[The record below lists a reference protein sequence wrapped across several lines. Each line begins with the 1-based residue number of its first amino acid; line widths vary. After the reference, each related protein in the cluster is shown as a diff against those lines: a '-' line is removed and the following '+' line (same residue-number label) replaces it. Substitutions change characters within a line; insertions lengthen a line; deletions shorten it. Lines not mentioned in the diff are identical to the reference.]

1 LGVFDLPP
9 YPLQQV
15 LGIKKKRI
23 EEAEK
28 NVREKQKALEAEQLK
43 LKEREAER
51 DKVKKHYQDKL
62 QQLRDEFDQ
71 GTTSDKIDQI
81 KKYLKVV
88 QERLAAEEKK
98 VKDQQQQVDLAEK
111 NLQLAKQQLK
121 EREKELDKIETHK
134 KEWIKE
140 TKKELQVLET
150 REEDELGSTMFL
162 SKMILSKR
170 EAKKEQKENI

>member
-1 LGVFDLPP
+1 MSVFELPP

-15 LGIKKKRI
+15 MAIKKRRI

-28 NVREKQKALEAEQLK
+28 NVREKQKALEAEQEK
-43 LKEREAER
+43 LKAREAER

-62 QQLRDEFDQ
+62 LQLRQEFDQ

-98 VKDQQQQVDLAEK
+98 VKDQQQQVDVAEK

-134 KEWIKE
+134 KEWTKE
-140 TKKELQVLET
+140 TKKELQILET

-162 SKMILSKR
+162 SKMIMNKR
-170 EAKKEQKENI
+170 NAKRK